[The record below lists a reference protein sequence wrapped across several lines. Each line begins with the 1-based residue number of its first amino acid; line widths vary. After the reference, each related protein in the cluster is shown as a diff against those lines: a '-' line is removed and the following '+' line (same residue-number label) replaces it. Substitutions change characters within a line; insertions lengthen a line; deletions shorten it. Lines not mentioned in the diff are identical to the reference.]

1 MEISYRFNETRSHDE
16 TDHTAGDG
24 VTRALE
30 RLGVPGAGIDL
41 SFGASAG
48 GRAAEEQSRRRPR
61 RGVTEP
67 RALRRIVVCGPETD
81 VAEHYCRASP
91 GWSDVQLL
99 VARDEA
105 EMLRLIDAEPI
116 PPDGLMVRLE
126 EAAVLRTT
134 LGRPSARRML
144 ADIPSVALVD
154 SPVAAEE
161 ATALGFW
168 ATVQVRGDALGPSD
182 CGRALEVCRALGSG
196 WAHRAY
202 QALQRVH
209 SQLADAHGRLLA
221 RSVDAAAG
229 QAMIVHDL
237 RSPLSVMRGVLMELT
252 EAPPDMAARRSEER
266 LRSLMDRA
274 CGQLEELVERLEQ
287 LHSAEGEPMRRTR
300 VELGA
305 LARLVADGV
314 GHAPTGKEKR
324 VTVEVAGPC
333 HANVDRSGIVRVLNN
348 LIVNGLRHATSEVQ
362 VRVEGEGDEARISVL
377 DDGPGI
383 PEAIRHELFRRYVRH
398 PTAGRLGL
406 GLAIV
411 QRVVERHDGSVEVFN
426 RDELDGEGAAGA
438 CFVVRLP
445 LRARR
450 P

>member
-1 MEISYRFNETRSHDE
+1 MEISYRFNDTTSRNETE
-16 TDHTAGDG
+16 MGGDG

-30 RLGVPGAGIDL
+30 RLGVPAGGIDL
-41 SFGASAG
+41 SFGSSPGSRDPDEGA
-48 GRAAEEQSRRRPR
+48 RRRAR
-61 RGVTEP
+61 SGVSET
-67 RALRRIVVCGPETD
+67 RAHRRIVVCGPDTAP
-81 VAEHYCRASP
+81 AEHYCRASP
-91 GWSDVQLL
+91 GWSDVRLA
-99 VARDEA
+99 VARDSA
-105 EMLRLIDAEPI
+105 EMLRLLEAEPL
-116 PPDGLMVRLE
+116 PPDGVVVQLGGEVRGGK
-126 EAAVLRTT
+126 LRTS
-134 LGRPSARRML
+134 SARRL
-144 ADIPSVALVD
+144 LDDIPSVALVD
-154 SPVAAEE
+154 SAVAAEE
-161 ATALGFW
+161 ATELGFW
-168 ATVQVRGDALGPSD
+168 ATVRIRGEHIGPSD

-252 EAPPDMAARRSEER
+252 EAPPDMNARRSEER

-314 GHAPTGKEKR
+314 GHAPSGKEKQ
-324 VTVEVAGPC
+324 VTVLASGPC
-333 HANVDRSGIVRVLNN
+333 QAMVDRSGIVRVLNN
-348 LIVNGLRHATSEVQ
+348 LIVNGLRHARSEVE
-362 VRVEGEGDEARISVL
+362 VRVDGDAEEVRIAVL

-411 QRVVERHDGSVEVFN
+411 QRVVERHDGTVEVFN
-426 RDELDGEGAAGA
+426 RAELEGEDAAGA

-445 LRARR
+445 LKNRR
-450 P
+450 